1 MLHRIQLK
9 KLLLNNWRPK
19 LLSLICAVVVWLM
32 VNHLL
37 VRGDSAEWDIDDI
50 RVVLPE

>member
-1 MLHRIQLK
+1 MLHRIHLR

-19 LLSLICAVVVWLM
+19 LLCLICAVVVWLM

-37 VRGDSAEWDIDDI
+37 VRNDGAEWDIDDI